1 MTLRRLAAISIGLV
15 VCGLLVFMG
24 IKAESKELNFS
35 PAQQHILRSII
46 PANIIYLGELHD
58 SASDHAD
65 QLKILEYL
73 HQHKSSVAIGLE
85 MFQKPYQPI
94 INQYLAGEIS
104 EQELVKQTEYEKRWG
119 WPWENYAPLL
129 RLAKAQ
135 QIPVIALNT
144 PTEILRKVSKGGLQ
158 SLTSADFK
166 YIPPAAEI
174 DKSNLA
180 YRDLSLAAYQ
190 QHKAQALATSPDFDR
205 FYTAQLVW
213 DETMAATATEFCQQH
228 PKTQLIVIA
237 GQAHINYG
245 YGIPSRVARRLAT
258 AKISAI
264 KKSIILSSDETWEAS
279 IADFLFRPIQKKEPP
294 LPNWSLAIL
303 LILSYRS
310 EE

>member
-1 MTLRRLAAISIGLV
+1 MTLRRLATISIGLV
-15 VCGLLVFMG
+15 ICGLLVLTG
-24 IKAESKELNFS
+24 VKAESKEPNFS
-35 PAQQHILRSII
+35 AAQQHILRSIT

-58 SASDHAD
+58 SAADHAD

-73 HQHKSSVAIGLE
+73 RQHKSSVAIGLE

-94 INQYLAGEIS
+94 IDQYLAGKIS
-104 EQELVKQTEYEKRWG
+104 EQELVKQTEYKKRWG

-129 RLAKAQ
+129 RFAQAQ

-213 DETMAATATEFCQQH
+213 DETMAATATEFYQQH

-245 YGIPSRVARRLAT
+245 YGIPSRVARRLAI
-258 AKISAI
+258 AKISAT
-264 KKSIILSSDETWEAS
+264 KQSVILSSDEKWEKS
-279 IADFLFRPIQKKEPP
+279 IADFLFRPISKKEPP
-294 LPNWSLAIL
+294 LPN
-303 LILSYRS
+303 
-310 EE
+310 